1 MKHKIFDDPALL
13 ELLSQSKDQ
22 GAEQEEDEHYG
33 GRGYTLSE
41 GGGWEDSEYPVCRG
55 RVRV

>member
-22 GAEQEEDEHYG
+22 EAEQEEDDHYG
-33 GRGYTLSE
+33 GCTRSE
-41 GGGWEDSEYPVCRG
+41 GGEWEDSDWGIQAGELAG
-55 RVRV
+55 